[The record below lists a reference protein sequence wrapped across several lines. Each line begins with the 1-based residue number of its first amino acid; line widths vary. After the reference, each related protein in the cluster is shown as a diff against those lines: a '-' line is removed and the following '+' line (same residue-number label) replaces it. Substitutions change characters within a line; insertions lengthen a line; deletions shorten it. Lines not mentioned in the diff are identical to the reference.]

1 MDTKNTVDMKLG
13 VRKRL
18 TYLFSY
24 GAHVDDVRQVLRLMQ
39 DEDATL
45 RPRVETARFE
55 ALPAVLARLEAGEV
69 RARVAL
75 LYD

>member
-39 DEDATL
+39 DEDAAL